1 MPRPYLPRL
10 VPRPKVVDSF
20 CLATSEK
27 KSIGKVLGLAKLPRR
42 SVESI
47 NWAVNCYRATTSGSP
62 STTVANMLLA
72 LRQLEKHGRAREE
85 SLALFANDRAAVD
98 YTTHKI
104 VQPLAKAVLEGRPGS
119 NEVLAQAARNSA
131 EELAVHPRVATSI
144 EPMRLF
150 CGFLRLIF
158 NESTAHLK
166 DQIREEE
173 AWRRCRQFALA
184 IFTAA
189 GIDHADFVSHPDRL
203 TEYLGTDV
211 STD

>member
-10 VPRPKVVDSF
+10 GSRPKVADSF
-20 CLATSEK
+20 HLDPAAK
-27 KSIGKVLGLAKLPRR
+27 RSIAETLGLKDLPE
-42 SVESI
+42 STVESI
-47 NWAVNCYRATTSGSP
+47 DRAVNCYRATKSGSA
-62 STTVANMLLA
+62 STTVANTLLA

-85 SLALFANDRAAVD
+85 SLALFANDRGAVD
-98 YTTHKI
+98 YTTHEI
-104 VQPLAKAVLEGRPGS
+104 IQPLAKAVLEGRPGS
-119 NEVLAQAARNSA
+119 NEVLAQGARNRA

-150 CGFLRLIF
+150 CGILRVIF
-158 NESTAHLK
+158 NQSTADLK
-166 DQIREEE
+166 GQITQEE

-189 GIDHADFVSHPDRL
+189 GIEHADFGSHPDRL